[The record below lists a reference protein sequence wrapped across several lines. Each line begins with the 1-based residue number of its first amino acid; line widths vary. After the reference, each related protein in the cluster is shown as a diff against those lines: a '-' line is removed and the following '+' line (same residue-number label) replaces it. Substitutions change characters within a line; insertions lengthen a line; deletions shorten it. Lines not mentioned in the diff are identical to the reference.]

1 MPQAL
6 STVSVISRPINKH
19 QKNGSSSTR
28 TAVVVLNKKVFRIS
42 LFLCILFLGT
52 MIFYLYLN
60 LQLVEAN
67 FNLRK
72 IVEKST
78 EVETKTQALESEI
91 IENASIKRIKAAA
104 DKLKLVEA
112 KNVRF
117 VKLSEVGSLSLEK

>member
-6 STVSVISRPINKH
+6 STVSVISRPVSRRK
-19 QKNGSSSTR
+19 KSRSSSVNA
-28 TAVVVLNKKVFRIS
+28 AVIIPNKKVFRIS
-42 LFLCILFLGT
+42 LFLCILFLGMT
-52 MIFYLYLN
+52 IFYLYLN

-67 FNLRK
+67 FNLRN

-78 EVETKTQALESEI
+78 EVETKTQALESAI
-91 IENASIKRIKAAA
+91 IENVSIKRIKETA